1 VEYDTFSKRITQA
14 MNSNNG
20 ESIPNA
26 DLDQLARKVENSLTR
41 DKQIGKAIV
50 DINNPSLLQKFFGLG
65 KKEHERR
72 ANGFGGLVL
81 TKTMA
86 SINEEGKHLS
96 DEHKEKLTE
105 LVEKS
110 VLKWGDNMLK
120 KDKIA
125 ERTALRTALQP
136 ALQNALRDYAFE
148 RAIESQKVQ
157 FSGASVA
164 NRSASL
170 AQHAV
175 EAFRRSP
182 SPSEQSQGAGRSIG
196 HR

>member
-1 VEYDTFSKRITQA
+1 
-14 MNSNNG
+14 
-20 ESIPNA
+20 
-26 DLDQLARKVENSLTR
+26 
-41 DKQIGKAIV
+41 
-50 DINNPSLLQKFFGLG
+50 
-65 KKEHERR
+65 
-72 ANGFGGLVL
+72 
-81 TKTMA
+81 
-86 SINEEGKHLS
+86 LS

-125 ERTALRTALQP
+125 ERTALRT